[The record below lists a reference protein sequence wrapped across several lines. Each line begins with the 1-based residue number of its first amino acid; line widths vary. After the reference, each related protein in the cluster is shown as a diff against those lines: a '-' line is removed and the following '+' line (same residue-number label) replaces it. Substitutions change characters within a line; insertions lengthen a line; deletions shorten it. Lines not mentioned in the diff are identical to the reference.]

1 MARVKLSGLLSDI
14 SGSVAGMT
22 FQKSLSGLILRKKP
36 IPLNPQSS
44 SQLNQRSIITYLQ
57 NLWISLSQS
66 DRNKWI
72 YFLSW
77 SNQTQN
83 HNSKLLI
90 SGYQLFIKYQSARM
104 LAGIPP
110 LLSFVFEPINKPDLP
125 FSFYNPGV
133 TFYILFYDY
142 VTNSQYFFNL
152 FLSSPVNVGTKFRN
166 YGLKFMPVFFT
177 ENRQYYLY
185 DSYLKYFG
193 KIPLPG
199 QQVNYKIYWFGI
211 NSPVL
216 GFYET
221 GTSIIK
227 TL

>member
-1 MARVKLSGLLSDI
+1 MARIKTSGLISDI
-14 SGSVAGMT
+14 SGSVSGMT
-22 FQKSLSGLILRKKP
+22 FQKSSSGLTLRKKP
-36 IPLNPQSS
+36 IPLNPQSPP
-44 SQLNQRSIITYLQ
+44 QLIQRSAITYLQ
-57 NLWISLSQS
+57 NLWISLSQP
-66 DRNKWI
+66 DRDKWI

-77 SNQTQN
+77 SNQSQN
-83 HNSKLLI
+83 HNSKLII

-104 LAGIPP
+104 LAGLSP
-110 LLSFVFEPINKPDLP
+110 LLSFVFEPINKPYLP

-133 TFYILFYDY
+133 TFYILFHDY
-142 VTNSQYFFNL
+142 VSNSQYFFNL

-177 ENRQYYLY
+177 EDHQYYLY

-193 KIPLPG
+193 EIPLPG